1 MGSYGIG
8 VSRIPAAIIESSD
21 KKDGVIWPVNV
32 SPFRAI
38 ILNLDKKSDL
48 VEDFCDNMY
57 SRFIEDGIDI
67 FYDDRDERPGI
78 KFSDA
83 DLLGI
88 PFVIIIG
95 KNYLKKKSVTIIN
108 KYSDKEIEIPESD
121 AINQIKKLIKLDD

>member
-1 MGSYGIG
+1 
-8 VSRIPAAIIESSD
+8 
-21 KKDGVIWPVNV
+21 
-32 SPFRAI
+32 
-38 ILNLDKKSDL
+38 
-48 VEDFCDNMY
+48 MY

-121 AINQIKKLIKLDD
+121 ATNQIKKLIKLDD